1 MSILILRL
9 HSIIAF
15 SFAQHDEAEDTD
27 DEYDTD
33 HDAGDGEDVAV
44 LLAQMVQQLE
54 HVVTSVKRQVGS

>member
-1 MSILILRL
+1 MSILRL

-33 HDAGDGEDVAV
+33 HEAGDGQDVAV
-44 LLAQMVQQLE
+44 VLAQIVQQPE
-54 HVVTSVKRQVGS
+54 HVVTSVKRQEGS